1 MAIVSNSFTAT
12 GNGPSILIPFGS
24 NYSYSVSGTFVGTV
38 VLEKSGNNNTWM
50 PLVTATTTASGT
62 LNSESPDRQP
72 SYFRFRCSAFTS
84 GTIVT
89 TLTSGFD
96 YKANRVS
103 RKVLIQAAGVSK
115 VGATSGFTVAAAS
128 NIALVTCAASQTAAT
143 CVIPITALM
152 ADDIITGFYLLGQ
165 IESAGG
171 VATLDADLRKHQAVA
186 ADVTDASVGTITQ
199 ISVTADAAITEANS
213 KKVGLMQQVAELDSF
228 YVLLTATTAASTDIA
243 IQAVVLTV
251 DRLTA

>member
-1 MAIVSNSFTAT
+1 MASVSSSFTAV
-12 GNGPSILIPFGS
+12 GNGSSILIPFGS

-38 VLEKSGNNNTWM
+38 VLEKSVNNITW
-50 PLVTATTTASGT
+50 ATIVSATGSASGT
-62 LNSESPDRQP
+62 LNSETPDRQP
-72 SYFRFRCSAFTS
+72 LYFRFRCSAFTS

-103 RKVLIQAAGVSK
+103 RKVLIQAAGAAK
-115 VGATSGFTVAAAS
+115 AGATSGFVVAAGDD
-128 NIALVTCAASQTAAT
+128 IALVTCPASKTAST
-143 CVIPITALM
+143 CVIPVTALM
-152 ADDIITGFYLLGQ
+152 SDDIITGFYLLGQ

-171 VATLDADLRKHQAVA
+171 AVTLDANLRKHQAIA
-186 ADVTDASVGTITQ
+186 ADVSDASVGSITQ
-199 ISVTADAAITEANS
+199 IAVTADTAIVESNS
-213 KKVGLMQQVAELDSF
+213 KKGGLMQQVAELDSF

-243 IQAVVLTV
+243 IQALVITV